1 MAQIWWF
8 IFLGLE
14 LAKCW
19 YSIRG
24 PRVAM
29 KYPSSVTFLGWWW
42 VYRDPVFLKCC
53 LEKETSK
60 GSGNGH
66 ELNHLDFDTFKT
78 WFKEWDSLQ
87 IAWGGV
93 VFFFQTDGSARHQK
107 SPDGYFYIC
116 STDKVSAQN
125 TCPTKLKPT
134 RVDTRTAWHKNC
146 YKGGIFDTSFHRIPL
161 QQALDPWNTKLMK
174 EFLSFCQRIFQVL
187 VKGGR

>member
-87 IAWGGV
+87 IAWGGSFFFFRLMAQRGTRNPQMGIFTFAPQTKCQLRTLVQQNSSQQGLIHAPLGTKTVTRV
-93 VFFFQTDGSARHQK
+93 VFSIHLSTV
-107 SPDGYFYIC
+107 SPYNRPWTLETQ
-116 STDKVSAQN
+116 SWWRN
-125 TCPTKLKPT
+125 
-134 RVDTRTAWHKNC
+134 
-146 YKGGIFDTSFHRIPL
+146 SFHSVNGFFR
-161 QQALDPWNTKLMK
+161 
-174 EFLSFCQRIFQVL
+174 FL
-187 VKGGR
+187 

>member
-29 KYPSSVTFLGWWW
+29 KYPSSVTFLRWWW

-87 IAWGGV
+87 IAWGGGS
-93 VFFFQTDGSARHQK
+93 FFFFRLMAQRGTRNPQMGIFTFAPQSVSSEHLSNKTQANKGWYTHRLAQK
-107 SPDGYFYIC
+107 LLQGWHFRYIFPPYPLTTGPGPLKHKADEGIPFIL
-116 STDKVSAQN
+116 STDFSGSCK
-125 TCPTKLKPT
+125 K
-134 RVDTRTAWHKNC
+134 W
-146 YKGGIFDTSFHRIPL
+146 
-161 QQALDPWNTKLMK
+161 
-174 EFLSFCQRIFQVL
+174 
-187 VKGGR
+187 